1 MIKYTDILLIKWD
14 IMGKKSERLVI
25 RVTPETKQLAKI
37 LAIKK
42 NVTLSDLVIGLLNN
56 MIDEDGKQEDINL
69 V

>member
-1 MIKYTDILLIKWD
+1 MIKYTDILLIKGD

>member
-1 MIKYTDILLIKWD
+1 MIKYTDILLIKGD

-42 NVTLSDLVIGLLNN
+42 NVTLSDLVISLLNN
-56 MIDEDGKQEDINL
+56 LIDEDGKQQDINL

>member
-1 MIKYTDILLIKWD
+1 MIKYTDILLIKGD

-56 MIDEDGKQEDINL
+56 MIDEDGEQEDINL

>member
-1 MIKYTDILLIKWD
+1 MLIKGD

-42 NVTLSDLVIGLLNN
+42 NITLSDLVIGLLNN
-56 MIDEDGKQEDINL
+56 MIDEDGEQEDIN
-69 V
+69 

>member
-1 MIKYTDILLIKWD
+1 MIKYTDILLIKGD

-42 NVTLSDLVIGLLNN
+42 NITLSDLVIGLLNN
-56 MIDEDGKQEDINL
+56 MIDEDGEQEDIN
-69 V
+69 

>member
-1 MIKYTDILLIKWD
+1 MIKYTDILLIKGD

-56 MIDEDGKQEDINL
+56 MIDEDGEQEDIN
-69 V
+69 

>member
-37 LAIKK
+37 LAIKVREQYK
-42 NVTLSDLVIGLLNN
+42 
-56 MIDEDGKQEDINL
+56 EK
-69 V
+69 